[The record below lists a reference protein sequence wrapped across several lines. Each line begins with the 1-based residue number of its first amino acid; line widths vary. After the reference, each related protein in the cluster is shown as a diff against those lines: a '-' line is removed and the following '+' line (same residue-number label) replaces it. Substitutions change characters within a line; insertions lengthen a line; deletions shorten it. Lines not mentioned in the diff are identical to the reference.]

1 MSEISYAYRTILVTG
16 ANGQL
21 GRRLLPR
28 LIDAGYTVKAHYRSQ
43 EKAQKYCP
51 SGIEY
56 VLGDLRE
63 PVWLDRAVRGCDVVI
78 HGAAR
83 VSLRPGQFDEQ
94 HKINVDG
101 TKAAVDACLKNN
113 VKKMIYVSS
122 IVTVGASA
130 DGKPIDE
137 SAPFNLAGFGI
148 PYVETKHEAEMLA
161 LGANRS
167 GFEVVSVNPS
177 IMISPPDREVTSAD
191 LRKIPRWLPAYFDFG
206 LNVVETD
213 DVIRGIIAAIEKGR
227 AGERYLLT
235 GENVD
240 AGRVFE
246 LAQKYLGISKPGLKI
261 PLWVLIPAAW
271 IAEISAGFRH
281 KRPKFHRGLAKLGGF
296 RFFYSNDK
304 AKREL
309 GFNPKSLN
317 VTIENILEKLQKYNL
332 KKGKF

>member
-1 MSEISYAYRTILVTG
+1 MSARSTAFHAVLVTG
-16 ANGQL
+16 ASGQL

-28 LIDAGYTVKAHYRSQ
+28 LIDAWYTVKAHYRSQ

-56 VLGDLRE
+56 VLGDLRD
-63 PVWLDRAVRGCDVVI
+63 PAWLGQAVRGCDVVI
-78 HGAAR
+78 HGAAK

-94 HKINVDG
+94 YKINVEG
-101 TKAAVDACLKNN
+101 TKAVIDACLKNN
-113 VKKMIYVSS
+113 VKRMIYVSS
-122 IVTVGASA
+122 IVTIGASA
-130 DGKPIDE
+130 NGNPINE

-161 LGANRS
+161 LRAIRP

-177 IMISPPDREVTSAD
+177 IMISPPDREVTAAD

-206 LNVVETD
+206 LNVVDTD
-213 DVIRGIIAAIEKGR
+213 DVISAIIAAIEKGR

-240 AGRVFE
+240 ADRVFE
-246 LAQKYLGISKPGLKI
+246 LAHKYFGISKPGLKI

-281 KRPKFHRGLAKLGGF
+281 KRPKFHRGLARLARF

-317 VTIENILEKLQKYNL
+317 VTIENILEKLQKSNF
-332 KKGKF
+332 KNGRF